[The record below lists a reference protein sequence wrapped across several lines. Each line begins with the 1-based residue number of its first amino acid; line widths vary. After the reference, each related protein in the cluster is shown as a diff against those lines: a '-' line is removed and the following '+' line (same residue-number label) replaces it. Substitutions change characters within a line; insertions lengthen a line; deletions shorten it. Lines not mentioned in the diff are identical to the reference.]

1 MPLLYT
7 QSFSSMNKEYATILV
22 LVLACVGIY
31 LYSDKIMLLYL
42 SLGIGVG
49 SLLFPWVAKNI
60 HFLWMKLSLLLGS
73 VSTMVIL
80 TLIYFLIIVPLSF
93 IARVTGKKF
102 IILRRK
108 ENSYFKPRNFL
119 YDKESIE
126 NVW

>member
-7 QSFSSMNKEYATILV
+7 QSFRSMNKEYSTILV
-22 LVLACVGIY
+22 LVLASVGIY

-60 HFLWMKLSLLLGS
+60 HFLWMKLSVLLGS
-73 VSTMVIL
+73 VSAIVIL
-80 TLIYFLIIVPLSF
+80 TLIYFLMLVPLSF
-93 IARVTGKKF
+93 IARLTGKRF
-102 IILRRK
+102 IILHRK
-108 ENSYFKPRNFL
+108 DNSYFKARNFL